1 MASRTVTWWPQGLE
15 LQSSCCAR
23 VTITPLY
30 PVSLKKT
37 KRRAR
42 IITRNP
48 GTDISERVTWD
59 FQLLWHDYSP
69 LFYSGKKGIFFS
81 PAFLNSTCI
90 LLRTLH
96 FLHIRII
103 KSLLY
108 IFPVTPLAPWLCLF
122 LDWLSQLMGNLL
134 SRWKAWNHM
143 EHYFWP
149 QICWHT
155 FTLRSLLWILKSII
169 MIKNP
174 TPVIKKI

>member
-1 MASRTVTWWPQGLE
+1 MASRTVSWWPQGLE
-15 LQSSCCAR
+15 LQSFCCAR

-30 PVSLKKT
+30 PVSLKKQ
-37 KRRAR
+37 K
-42 IITRNP
+42 
-48 GTDISERVTWD
+48 V
-59 FQLLWHDYSP
+59 L
-69 LFYSGKKGIFFS
+69 GKKGSHYNQESRNWHLWEGNLRLPIALAWLFPSILFIFFS
-81 PAFLNSTCI
+81 PAFLNSTCV

-149 QICWHT
+149 QICWRT